1 MRDLPTTCWRSRL
14 RRWMAAR
21 RRPGGMV
28 HHRSRLRVEGL
39 EDRALLASIT
49 EFPIPSMS
57 PSASQIVAGP
67 DGNLWFTE
75 NDPVSNSIGRI
86 TPSGQITEFKLPT
99 SGANPYGITVG
110 PDNNLWFTEEFGS
123 NIGRITTSGQITE
136 FPIAAGGSSGQF
148 PQGITTGPD
157 GNLWFTVSLGHAIGV
172 MTPSGQV
179 TEYLLPAL
187 ASPDRTS
194 PWGPTTISGSRI
206 RAPTRWA

>member
-21 RRPGGMV
+21 RRLGWMV

-49 EFPIPSMS
+49 EFPIPSNS

-75 NDPVSNSIGRI
+75 NDAVSNSIGRI
-86 TPSGQITEFKLPT
+86 TPGGQVTEFKLPT

-123 NIGRITTSGQITE
+123 NIGRITPSGQITE
-136 FPIAAGGSSGQF
+136 FPIASAARQDSSPRGSRPGRMA
-148 PQGITTGPD
+148 T
-157 GNLWFTVSLGHAIGV
+157 
-172 MTPSGQV
+172 
-179 TEYLLPAL
+179 
-187 ASPDRTS
+187 
-194 PWGPTTISGSRI
+194 SGS
-206 RAPTRWA
+206 P